1 MNLTIIG
8 FFKTPDD
15 LLWTNL
21 KSGISKMP
29 RMVNDPIVF
38 LMKLRALMPKAA
50 DRNRKIKWEGA
61 SEERLMGFL
70 ESR

>member
-1 MNLTIIG
+1 MNFTMIG
-8 FFKTPDD
+8 FFKTPDG

-29 RMVNDPIVF
+29 RMVNDPTVF
-38 LMKLRALMPKAA
+38 LMKLRALIPKAA
-50 DRNRKIKWEGA
+50 DRKRKIRGREA
-61 SEERLMGFL
+61 SEDRLMGFL

>member
-1 MNLTIIG
+1 MNFTMIG

-29 RMVNDPIVF
+29 RMVNDPTVF
-38 LMKLRALMPKAA
+38 LMKLRALIPKAA
-50 DRNRKIKWEGA
+50 DRKRKINGREA
-61 SEERLMGFL
+61 SDERLMGFL
-70 ESR
+70 ERR